1 MGLVRRTAL
10 AVVLFAVAIAAFPAE
25 AQSAQAIV
33 ERAVQAEL
41 AADKADHS
49 RWRFL
54 DDEREKGTVSI
65 VVQTD
70 AGSVKRVV
78 ARDGKPLDAAQMREE
93 DHRLEQMIHDTGR
106 LARQRRDSEADDRS
120 AAELIHMLPEA
131 FTWKVTGEDA
141 ENVTL
146 HFEPNPVFDPPTMQA
161 HVLGAMRGELVV
173 NRTQQRIRTIRGTL
187 TQDVT
192 FGFGLLGRMKKDGTF
207 QVERREIA
215 PGLWQITETHV
226 HIDGKALLFKSI
238 GEQQDE
244 LQTQF
249 RRVPGGTTL
258 EQAVELSRPD
268 R

>member
-1 MGLVRRTAL
+1 MGLVPRTAL
-10 AVVLFAVAIAAFPAE
+10 AIVLFAVAVAALPAG
-25 AQSAQAIV
+25 AQDAQALV
-33 ERAVQAEL
+33 EHAVQAEL
-41 AADKADHS
+41 AADRSDHS

-54 DDEREKGTVSI
+54 DDARQEGPVSI

-70 AGSVKRVV
+70 AGSVKRLVE
-78 ARDGKPLDAAQMREE
+78 RDGKPLDAAQTRAE
-93 DHRLEQMIHDTGR
+93 DQRLEQTIRDTGK
-106 LARQRRDSEADDRS
+106 LAKQRHDSEADDRS
-120 AAELIHMLPEA
+120 ATDLIHMLPEA

-141 ENVTL
+141 ENITL
-146 HFEPNPVFDPPTMQA
+146 HFEPNPVFDPPSMQA

-173 NRTQQRIRTIRGTL
+173 NRAQQRIRTIRGTL
-187 TQDVT
+187 TEDVT
-192 FGFGLLGRMKKDGTF
+192 FGFGLLGRMKKGGTF
-207 QVERREIA
+207 QVERREVA

-249 RRVPGGTTL
+249 RHVPGATTL

>member
-1 MGLVRRTAL
+1 MGLVRRTAF
-10 AVVLFAVAIAAFPAE
+10 AIALFAVRIAALPAE
-25 AQSAQAIV
+25 GQTAQALV

-41 AADKADHS
+41 AADKSDHS

-70 AGSVKRVV
+70 AGSVKRLIMRNGVS
-78 ARDGKPLDAAQMREE
+78 LDAAQTREE
-93 DHRLEQMIHDTGR
+93 DHRLEQMIRDTGR
-106 LARQRRDSEADDRS
+106 LAKQRHDSEADDRS
-120 AAELIHMLPEA
+120 AAELIHMLPDA
-131 FTWKVTGEDA
+131 FTWKVTEEDA

-146 HFEPNPVFDPPTMQA
+146 HFEPNPVFDPPSMQA
-161 HVLGAMRGELVV
+161 RVLGAMRGELVV
-173 NRTQQRIRTIRGTL
+173 SRAQQRIRTIRGTL
-187 TQDVT
+187 TEDVT
-192 FGFGLLGRMKKDGTF
+192 FGFGLLGRMKKGGTF
-207 QVERREIA
+207 RVERREVA

-244 LQTQF
+244 IQTQF
-249 RRVPGGTTL
+249 RRVPNSTTL
-258 EQAVELSRPD
+258 EQAIELSRPD